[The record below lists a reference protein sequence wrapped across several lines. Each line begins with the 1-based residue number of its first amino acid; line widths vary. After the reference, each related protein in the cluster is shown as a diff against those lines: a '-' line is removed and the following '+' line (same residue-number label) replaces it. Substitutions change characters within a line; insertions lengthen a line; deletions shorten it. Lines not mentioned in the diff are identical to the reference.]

1 MWFALALS
9 PRASSCGVLVDNIQ
23 GIHLGIPTR
32 DRDGGGRKQGGGPSP
47 ALPGNL
53 VRRQDHKASAAWP
66 NGRSWGWPRLSPS
79 APEDLTGKVFRSQG
93 WPGRVQRAA
102 RWREGTGFCLRPLRN
117 LVLFSRL
124 GCLES
129 WLLGLRCRGH
139 FLFSLFPLRTSD
151 CLPMTCLC
159 GYLSGE
165 MVFGFGARCRIQAS
179 RGWRSKEARSPGH
192 GVLSRLTSQ
201 HPSSPLSSLRTLLSL
216 PPHTSVPSHSFFL
229 DLRPS
234 SVYSFRQ
241 CILIVPLCQAM
252 V

>member
-1 MWFALALS
+1 MPAASLLGWSYAPVSWKRRQVTS
-9 PRASSCGVLVDNIQ
+9 PPQPGCGLLLLCPQGHLPCGVLVDNTQ

-151 CLPMTCLC
+151 CLPVTCFC
-159 GYLSGE
+159 G
-165 MVFGFGARCRIQAS
+165 
-179 RGWRSKEARSPGH
+179 
-192 GVLSRLTSQ
+192 T
-201 HPSSPLSSLRTLLSL
+201 
-216 PPHTSVPSHSFFL
+216 
-229 DLRPS
+229 
-234 SVYSFRQ
+234 
-241 CILIVPLCQAM
+241 
-252 V
+252 